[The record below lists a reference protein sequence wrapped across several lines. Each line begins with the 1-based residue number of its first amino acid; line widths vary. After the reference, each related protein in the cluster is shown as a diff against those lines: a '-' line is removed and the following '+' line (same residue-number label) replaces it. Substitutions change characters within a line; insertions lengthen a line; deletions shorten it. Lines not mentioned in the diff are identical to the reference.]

1 MLFAPNLTL
10 VTPSSLQQS
19 LANWLQN
26 THLSLG
32 NSAYKWALLTG
43 LKAFVSGAFNFTV
56 TAPAIGWRMH
66 IFPSQF
72 VIAVWRMFGY
82 ASGA

>member
-1 MLFAPNLTL
+1 MLFASNLTL

-32 NSAYKWALLTG
+32 NGAYKWALSTG
-43 LKAFVSGAFNFTV
+43 LKAFVSGAFDFTV
-56 TAPAIGWRMH
+56 TAPAIGWGMH
-66 IFPSQF
+66 IFLSQL
-72 VIAVWRMFGY
+72 VIAIWHMFGY